1 MPEELISNIH
11 LLHTT
16 ELGAERIK
24 ANLGLKTDNVIEWCR
39 NAIRSPGVTAE
50 HRGKNWYIYAGE
62 CVITINAHSFT
73 VITAHRRKS

>member
-24 ANLGLKTDNVIEWCR
+24 TNLGLKTDNVIEWCR
-39 NAIRSPGVTAE
+39 NAMLLPDATAE
-50 HRGKNWYIYAGE
+50 HRGKNWYVYAGE
-62 CVITINAHSFT
+62 CVITINAG
-73 VITAHRRKS
+73 